1 MLPML
6 AGRCCWLAWTVAFP
20 VAAGAEVVD
29 TQVMLAQNARVI
41 LTRADV
47 ETELARRVPEEH
59 RAEFASSPRRIA
71 ELLNMLL
78 VRKTLAA
85 EAREA
90 DLDREP
96 LPQGT
101 GADEDAILSQRLLKK
116 LDAEAG
122 ADFDRRIELFTAKA
136 REDYLVN
143 RGAYM
148 VPERV
153 ELSQIFVDTEKRG
166 DEAAL
171 RLAEK
176 VRADL
181 ATGADFA
188 TLAQEY
194 SDDRASASKGGWL
207 GWTSRTRLDPTLAMT
222 VFAMKQIG
230 EISDVIRTRNGYTV
244 VRLDAKRPARQQT
257 FDEVKDQLL
266 SQLKQAHVD
275 AQRAAKADA
284 IVADPK
290 LRVNQ
295 LAIDALVSATDPE
308 AVRRA
313 LQAVP
318 PSPPPN

>member
-6 AGRCCWLAWTVAFP
+6 AGLCCWLAWTVAFP

-78 VRKTLAA
+78 VRRTLAA

-90 DLDREP
+90 GLDREP

-122 ADFDRRIELFTAKA
+122 ADFDRRIELFAAKA
-136 REDYLVN
+136 HEDYLVN

-166 DEAAL
+166 EEAAL
-171 RLAEK
+171 
-176 VRADL
+176 
-181 ATGADFA
+181 G
-188 TLAQEY
+188 
-194 SDDRASASKGGWL
+194 
-207 GWTSRTRLDPTLAMT
+207 LDPTLAMT

-230 EISDVIRTRNGYTV
+230 EISDVTRTRNGYTV

-257 FDEVKDQLL
+257 FDEVRDQLL

-275 AQRAAKADA
+275 ARRAAKADA